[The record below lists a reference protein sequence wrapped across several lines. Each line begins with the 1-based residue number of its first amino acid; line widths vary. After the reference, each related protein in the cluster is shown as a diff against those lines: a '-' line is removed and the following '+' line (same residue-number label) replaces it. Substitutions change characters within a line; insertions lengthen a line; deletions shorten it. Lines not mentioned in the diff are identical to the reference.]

1 MVTAQQYG
9 KVTGTFKAPTTTG
22 AVEGRVFLRPSVRV
36 VVLRDEVETV
46 LGAQLEGTVV
56 GGVLTAPPL
65 FPTDLVD
72 AEPTGFTWQVSFDLR
87 HGSERLAYPSFSFRV
102 PAGSEQDLTTI
113 APVPAAPG
121 TVVVVDT
128 DTADRAEAAAL
139 AAEASAVATQALL
152 DGFVPPEGGGTGGT
166 VDTVARQAA
175 ADAQTTA
182 NGRYAKPS
190 TGIPSSDLATAVRS
204 SLGLADSALQAAPV
218 TSVSGKTGAV
228 SLSKDDV
235 GLSNVTNLAPADL
248 PVSTATSTALS
259 GKAAAA
265 HTHTA
270 AQINDATATGR
281 SVLSAT
287 DAGAARAV
295 IGAGTASTKSDVG
308 LGNVANT
315 APADLPVSTAAQ
327 SALDGKAASIHTHTG
342 AQISDATTVG
352 RSVLTAADAASA
364 RTSLGAG
371 TASSK
376 ADVGLGNVFNLAPAD
391 LPVSNAA
398 QAALDV
404 KAALSHTHTS
414 AAISDSTSVGRS
426 VLTATTQSA
435 GRTAL
440 GITGTGADGAKG
452 ETGAAGVG
460 GATILPAG
468 TTTIPAGTPA
478 GVIVRR
484 K

>member
-1 MVTAQQYG
+1 VVTAQQYG

-22 AVEGRVFLRPSVRV
+22 TVEGRVFLRPSVRV

-56 GGVLTAPPL
+56 DGVLTAPPL

-128 DTADRAEAAAL
+128 DTADRAEAAAV
-139 AAEASAVATQALL
+139 AAQASADATQALL

-182 NGRYAKPS
+182 NSRYVKPS
-190 TGIPSSDLATAVRS
+190 TGIPSSDLTTAIRG
-204 SLGLADSALQAAPV
+204 SLGLADSALQSAPV
-218 TSVSGKTGAV
+218 TSVSGKTGTV

-235 GLSNVTNLAPADL
+235 GLSNVSNLAPADL
-248 PVSTATSTALS
+248 PVSSATSTALS
-259 GKAAAA
+259 GKAATA

-270 AQINDATATGR
+270 SQISDATATGR
-281 SVLSAT
+281 SVLSAA
-287 DAGAARAV
+287 DAGAARAI

-327 SALDGKAASIHTHTG
+327 
-342 AQISDATTVG
+342 
-352 RSVLTAADAASA
+352 
-364 RTSLGAG
+364 
-371 TASSK
+371 
-376 ADVGLGNVFNLAPAD
+376 
-391 LPVSNAA
+391 
-398 QAALDV
+398 AALDA

-414 AAISDSTSVGRS
+414 TAISDSTSVGRS
-426 VLTATTQSA
+426 ILTATDA
-435 GRTAL
+435 AAVRTAS
-440 GITGTGADGAKG
+440 GAGTYTKPGTGIPYADFATDARTSLKG